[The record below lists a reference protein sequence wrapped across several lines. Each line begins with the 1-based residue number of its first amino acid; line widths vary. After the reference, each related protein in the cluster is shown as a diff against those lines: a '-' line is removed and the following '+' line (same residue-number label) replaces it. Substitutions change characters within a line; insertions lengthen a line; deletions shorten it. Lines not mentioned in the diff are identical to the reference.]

1 MNPIL
6 ALAWKDI
13 RLLLRDR
20 MGFFFSFAFPL
31 IYAIFFGVVFSGD
44 SSTDA
49 IPVAMVDEDKSVSS
63 RAFVDTLTAS
73 GHLNIVE
80 ATREQA
86 TKLVRRGK
94 RTAFIALP
102 KGFGEA
108 RRQRFSGQTPEIE
121 IALDPAR
128 QAEGAMLEGLLMKY
142 MAESLQQTM
151 SDPAVLRA
159 QVQSSLAGIDSA
171 NALPESQQT
180 ALRSFLA
187 QFDTLVASGVTTPA
201 DTSSGSGRFSGFNPV
216 NIRTSSIERQRS
228 GPRSSY
234 EFSFP
239 QGILWGILSTA
250 LGFALSLVIERR
262 QGTLLRLRSAP
273 IRRESILAGKA
284 LACFLTILTVT
295 TILLL
300 VARFVFN
307 VRPDSIPLLILAVLS
322 TAIGFVGVMMVISIL
337 GKTES
342 AVSGL
347 GWSAMM
353 IMAMTGGG
361 MVPLFVMPPWVQM
374 VGNVSPVKWG
384 ILALEGAIWRSF
396 SLTEMMLPCG
406 ILMAVGIIG
415 FTLGARAFRWTEG

>member
-6 ALAWKDI
+6 ALAWKDV

-31 IYAIFFGVVFSGD
+31 LYATFFGVVFSGD
-44 SSTDA
+44 SSTEA
-49 IPVAMVDEDKSVSS
+49 IPVAMVDEDRTISS
-63 RAFVDTLTAS
+63 RAFIDTLKAG
-73 GHLNIVE
+73 GHLDIAETTREE
-80 ATREQA
+80 AT
-86 TKLVRRGK
+86 TLVRRGK
-94 RTAFIALP
+94 RTAVIALP

-108 RRQRFSGQTPEIE
+108 RQQLFSGRTPEIE

-128 QAEGAMLEGLLMKY
+128 KAEGAMLEGLLMKY

-151 SDPAVLRA
+151 SDATVLRD
-159 QVQSSLAGIDSA
+159 QVRSGLARIDSST
-171 NALPESQQT
+171 ALPGSQQT

-187 QFDTLVASGVTTPA
+187 QFDTLIASGATASA
-201 DTSSGSGRFSGFNPV
+201 DTGGGGFSGFNPV

-250 LGFALSLVIERR
+250 LGFALSLVLERR

-284 LACFLTILTVT
+284 LACFLTILAVT

-300 VARFVFN
+300 VARLVFN
-307 VRPDSIPLLILAVLS
+307 VRPDSIPLLMLAVLS
-322 TAIGFVGVMMVISIL
+322 TAIGFVGVMMLISIL

-347 GWSAMM
+347 GWSVMM

-361 MVPLFVMPPWVQM
+361 MIPLFVLPPWVQM
-374 VGNVSPVKWG
+374 VGNASPVKWG
-384 ILALEGAIWRSF
+384 ILALEGAIWRGF

-406 ILMAVGIIG
+406 ILMAVGVIG
-415 FTLGARAFRWTEG
+415 FALGARAFRWTEG

>member
-44 SSTDA
+44 SGSEA
-49 IPVAMVDEDKSVSS
+49 IPVALVDEDQTTSS
-63 RAFVDTLTAS
+63 RAFVDTLKAG
-73 GHLNIVE
+73 GHLDITESTREV
-80 ATREQA
+80 ATR
-86 TKLVRRGK
+86 LVRRGK
-94 RTAFIALP
+94 KTAVIALP
-102 KGFGEA
+102 KGFGES
-108 RRQRFSGQTPEIE
+108 RRQIFSGMSPGIE

-128 QAEGAMLEGLLMKY
+128 KAEGAMLEGLLTKY
-142 MAESLQQTM
+142 MAESMQQTM
-151 SDPAVLRA
+151 SDPAAMNA
-159 QVQSSLAGIDSA
+159 QIQSGLAALDSTA
-171 NALPESQQT
+171 GMPQSQRS
-180 ALRSFLA
+180 ALRGFLI
-187 QFDTLVASGVTTPA
+187 QLDTLIASGATTPV
-201 DTSSGSGRFSGFNPV
+201 DSQWVGFSRMNPV
-216 NIRTSSIERQRS
+216 VIRKSSIERQRS

-262 QGTLLRLRSAP
+262 QGTLIRLRSAP
-273 IRRESILAGKA
+273 IRRENILAGKA

-295 TILLL
+295 TILL
-300 VARFVFN
+300 VIARFVFN
-307 VRPDSIPLLILAVLS
+307 VRPDSLPLLILAVLS
-322 TAIGFVGVMMVISIL
+322 TAIGFVGIMMLISIL

-361 MVPLFVMPPWVQM
+361 MVPLFILPPWVQT

-384 ILALEGAIWRSF
+384 ILALEGAIWRGF
-396 SLTEMMLPCG
+396 SPMEMVLPCG
-406 ILMAVGIIG
+406 ILLAIGVIG
-415 FTLGARAFRWTEG
+415 FALGAKAFRWTEG

>member
-49 IPVAMVDEDKSVSS
+49 IPVAMVDEDRSISS

-73 GHLNIVE
+73 GHLEIVE
-80 ATREQA
+80 ATREEA

-94 RTAFIALP
+94 RTAIIVLP
-102 KGFGEA
+102 RGFGEA
-108 RRQRFSGQTPEIE
+108 RRQLFSGPTPEIE

-128 QAEGAMLEGLLMKY
+128 KAEGAMLEGLLMKY
-142 MAESLQQTM
+142 MAENLQQTM
-151 SDPAVLRA
+151 SNPATLRS

-171 NALPESQQT
+171 TALPKSQQNAL
-180 ALRSFLA
+180 RGFLA
-187 QFDTLVASGVTTPA
+187 QFDTLVASGVTAPA
-201 DTSSGSGRFSGFNPV
+201 DTSSGGFSGFNPV

-250 LGFALSLVIERR
+250 LGFALSLVLERR

-300 VARFVFN
+300 VARLVFN
-307 VRPDSIPLLILAVLS
+307 VRPDSIPLLLLAVLS
-322 TAIGFVGVMMVISIL
+322 TAIGFVGVMMLISIL